1 MKVNGISLEGP
12 NEALVVL
19 ARNNGT
25 DIAFKF
31 RAILDYE
38 PFNKLVPPVEIRMK
52 RDRGKAPEP
61 DLKNPE
67 YTQLVTERNKKL
79 SAWSFITSI
88 AATVKLEWETVD
100 PVKPET
106 WTGYHDELRKA
117 GISEAEVNQLWG
129 GFNEANGLS
138 DDHRKQA
145 RDRFLQ
151 QEAEAKATKA

>member
-19 ARNNGT
+19 PRNNGK

-31 RAILDYE
+31 KAILDYE
-38 PFNKLVPPVEIRMK
+38 PFHKLVPAVEVRMSRRPG
-52 RDRGKAPEP
+52 RDPEP
-61 DLKNPE
+61 DLKNEE
-67 YTQLVTERNKKL
+67 YLKLVGARNRKM

-88 AATVKLEWETVD
+88 AATPSLEWETVD
-100 PVKPET
+100 PIKPDT
-106 WTGYHDELRKA
+106 WVGYHDELRKA

-151 QEAEAKATKA
+151 QEAEAKAPKA